1 MTSSKLLALV
11 LIASFGALAG
21 CEREVSYTE
30 DVQPILFT
38 SCLSCHDKDS
48 EGYLTSGF
56 SLDSYDAVMKG
67 TKFGAVVVP
76 GSSESSSLYLV
87 VAHKTAP
94 EIHMPP
100 HTDNALAE
108 GRGVSLTDEQIETV
122 KNWIDQ
128 GARNN

>member
-1 MTSSKLLALV
+1 MTSSKLLALL
-11 LIASFGALAG
+11 LIASFVALAG

-30 DVQPILFT
+30 DVQPILFA

-67 TKFGAVVVP
+67 TKFGAVIVP
-76 GSSESSSLYLV
+76 GSSDSSSLYLV
-87 VAHKTAP
+87 IAHKTSP

-100 HTDNALAE
+100 HTHDALAE
-108 GRGVSLTDEQIETV
+108 GRGISLTDEQIETIRL
-122 KNWIDQ
+122 WIDQ
-128 GARNN
+128 GALNN